1 MYFLTKRNDVA
12 HLTVIKTE
20 AAPFCKKGWAPRAYH
35 DIMQQENVRIIR
47 LLLSERSSSIQHEQ
61 YNMQHSM

>member
-1 MYFLTKRNDVA
+1 MA

-47 LLLSERSSSIQHEQ
+47 LLLSECSSSIQHE
-61 YNMQHSM
+61 